1 MISQSGLGS
10 FLAPDEKYFVFNCF
24 GGCWKRHVLQHMAGV
39 GHMQN
44 LYLTILTFCF
54 FLIPK
59 GPFWRVYRAIIRG
72 TFIFRPTFYFT
83 QHQPR
88 EFRAYFYFMCSLQ
101 DGMRH
106 IRLLKCPHIFK
117 DFHLFIDT
125 VLFSLKLWRSSA
137 FLPHLFHVFIF
148 MFTFFLVSLEYRK
161 NTSER
166 VVAFSKNL
174 SIFHGPYC
182 KEHRCQMPQSYH
194 LPHD

>member
-1 MISQSGLGS
+1 MISQSGLGI

-24 GGCWKRHVLQHMAGV
+24 GGCWKRHVLQHVAGV

-44 LYLTILTFCF
+44 LYLTILTLCF

-59 GPFWRVYRAIIRG
+59 GPFWRVYRAIIRS

-83 QHQPR
+83 HQPR
-88 EFRAYFYFMCSLQ
+88 EFRAYFYFMCSFQ
-101 DGMRH
+101 DGIRH

-137 FLPHLFHVFIF
+137 FLPLLSWLH
-148 MFTFFLVSLEYRK
+148 FLPAAKRQGQAKLWVEK
-161 NTSER
+161 KER
-166 VVAFSKNL
+166 DLWILGHWNFWL
-174 SIFHGPYC
+174 
-182 KEHRCQMPQSYH
+182 
-194 LPHD
+194 